1 MTTDTADQVMTEA
14 LDDLREYADLRKQ
27 SYTIAN
33 DVEAYVIALKYD
45 ELTTAQRK
53 ATRDKLSRA
62 AQDLQLLTEDLL
74 RAAEHLEITTY
85 RMRKEGL

>member
-1 MTTDTADQVMTEA
+1 MTTDTAEQVRTEA
-14 LDDLREYADLRKQ
+14 LDNLQEYADLRKQ

-45 ELTTAQRK
+45 ELTSAQRK
-53 ATRDKLSRA
+53 TTRDKLTRA

-74 RAAEHLEITTY
+74 RAAEELEITTY